1 MLKKCALAEINA
13 DVYTKRNFKIANIVE
28 DSSKINYDIG
38 LRSSKL
44 VNGMWEYI
52 DLVQ

>member
-1 MLKKCALAEINA
+1 MFIPKEMLKK
-13 DVYTKRNFKIANIVE
+13 ANIVE
-28 DSSKINYDIG
+28 DSSKINFDIG
-38 LRSSKL
+38 LRSSTL